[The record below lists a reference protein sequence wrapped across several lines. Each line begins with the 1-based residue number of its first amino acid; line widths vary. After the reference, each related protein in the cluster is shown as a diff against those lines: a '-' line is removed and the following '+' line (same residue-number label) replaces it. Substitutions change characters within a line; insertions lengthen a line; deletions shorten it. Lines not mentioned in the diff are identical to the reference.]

1 LNKTSTQEIAV
12 LVVLVQEKQ
21 LPSLNCLINEHH

>member
-21 LPSLNCLINEHH
+21 LLRSIAW